1 MTAEYR
7 VLTPDDIEQSAYVE
21 AVAFYNEPGPARVE
35 MAKKYLPPEWTVG
48 AFVDGKLIADT
59 RMVPMVRRIN
69 GGQMA
74 LGAVGPVACLS
85 AYRRQ
90 GHVGRLLRFA
100 LETMRERGQ
109 VMSGLFTP
117 HDALYARYGWERAEG
132 RARYQFYPKDIHLR
146 HHGASGGIEQVTKA
160 DWERLDRIYQRYVE
174 KRNGA
179 FTRNAVWWQVAVLAH
194 FESPGQLKDN
204 DIFVWSNSQGG
215 DEGYVVYSHRSLPQD
230 RDWPRQVV
238 DIRDFVALTA
248 DAYMSLW
255 QHILTHDLA
264 EYVVAFMPPDDPF
277 PDLVHDPFRVDVT
290 TRHGAMLRIVD
301 LEQAIALRPYV
312 GQRPVAFTM
321 RILDHSAPW
330 NEATWR
336 IEAADGRMQAEK
348 TVAEP
353 DVELSAGALA
363 PLFVGHRPP
372 AAAADVGLLRVF
384 RAEAVAEMTE
394 AFRVLYPP
402 YCHDS
407 Y

>member
-7 VLTPDDIEQSAYVE
+7 VLTSDDIEQSVYVE
-21 AVAFYNEPGPARVE
+21 SLAFYNEPSPARVE
-35 MAKKYLPPEWTVG
+35 MSRKYLPPEWTVG

-85 AYRRQ
+85 AHRRQ

-109 VMSGLFTP
+109 VMSGLHTP

-132 RARYQFYPKDIHLR
+132 RLRYQFYPKDIHLR
-146 HHGASGGIEQVTKA
+146 HRGAAGRIEQATKD
-160 DWERLDRIYQRYVE
+160 DWERLDRIYQAHTA
-174 KRNGA
+174 KRNGP
-179 FTRNAVWWQVAVLAH
+179 FTRNSIWWQLAILSH
-194 FESPGQLKDN
+194 FESPGEWKDN
-204 DIFVWSNSQGG
+204 DIFVWSTANGR
-215 DEGYVVYSHRSLPQD
+215 DEGYVVYSHRALPQD
-230 RDWPRQVV
+230 TDWPRRVV
-238 DIRDFVALTA
+238 HVRDFVALSA
-248 DAYMSLW
+248 DAYIGLW
-255 QHILTHDLA
+255 QHLLTHDLA
-264 EYVVAFMPPDDPF
+264 EHIVAYMPPDDPF
-277 PDLVHDPFRVDVT
+277 PNLVHDPFRVNVSPGY
-290 TRHGAMLRIVD
+290 GAMLRIVNV
-301 LEQAIALRPYV
+301 EQAIALRPYA
-312 GQRPVAFTM
+312 GDRPASFTM

-336 IEAADGRMQAEK
+336 IEAADGRMRAER
-348 TVAEP
+348 TDAEP
-353 DVELSAGALA
+353 DVELTANTLA
-363 PLFVGHRPP
+363 PIFTAFMTPEV
-372 AAAADVGLLRVF
+372 AAGVGLLRVF

-394 AFRVLYPP
+394 AFRVWYPP